1 MNSTLTS
8 VSGRFAEP
16 SRPSGAALVVHTVQT
31 APERTRFEQLLEEKH
46 YLGAAP
52 PVGDFLRQVVVRD
65 GQWVGLLVWG
75 PAAYRLKDRERWI
88 GWNDALRGERLKLVV
103 QNRRF
108 LLLHEKGT
116 EPNLASQALAAASRA
131 LPAQW
136 QAAFGYAP
144 LVAESFTDPEQ
155 QAGTCYKA
163 SNWEPVG
170 FSEGNSRHRADF
182 YVPNERPKRL
192 WLIELAPKARAQLC
206 APTLPAAQA
215 AGWVAAPTGV
225 LPLSQP
231 QRRSL
236 AETFRHAPDP
246 RAKNTHYRIGPVL
259 TLIAMALMAGA
270 RDVSEIARF
279 ATRLRHPQRRE
290 LTLPRRKDTRACYE
304 VPGYSV
310 FYQVLRHL
318 DAEAFAALLSAW
330 CQAQAGTLPGGLA
343 LDGKMIR
350 TAIGMV
356 TLAEHD
362 DGSPRAMAIMDQK
375 ENTPRCEQT
384 AALGLLEKLPPLD
397 GCTVTADPLHCQK
410 KVARTIG
417 EKGGEYLLQIKG
429 NQPTLHAYAARV
441 SAAQST
447 PFLPRPNSATAAT
460 KSGA

>member
-1 MNSTLTS
+1 MNSALIS
-8 VSGRFAEP
+8 PFAQPVACPP
-16 SRPSGAALVVHTVQT
+16 SAPPLEVITVCGGAAQ
-31 APERTRFEQLLEEKH
+31 ARFEQLLKEKH
-46 YLGAAP
+46 YLGAAR
-52 PVGDFLRQVVVRD
+52 PVGDILRQIVQRD
-65 GQWVGLLVWG
+65 GCWLGLLVWG

-88 GWNDALRGERLKLVV
+88 GWHDALRGERLKLVV

-108 LLLHEKGT
+108 LLLHEKGA
-116 EPNLASQALAAASRA
+116 EPNLASQALAAALRA

-136 QAAFGYAP
+136 QQEFGYTP

-170 FSEGNSRHRADF
+170 LSAGNARHRADF

-192 WLIELAPKARAQLC
+192 WLKELSPGARAELC

-215 AGWVAAPTGV
+215 AGGVPAPSGV
-225 LPLSQP
+225 LPLTQP

-259 TLIAMALMAGA
+259 TLLAMALMAGA

-290 LTLPRRKDTRACYE
+290 LALPRRKGTRACYE

-318 DAEAFAALLSAW
+318 DAEAFAALLSQW
-330 CQAQAGTLPGGLA
+330 LQAHVGALPGGL
-343 LDGKMIR
+343 
-350 TAIGMV
+350 
-356 TLAEHD
+356 
-362 DGSPRAMAIMDQK
+362 
-375 ENTPRCEQT
+375 
-384 AALGLLEKLPPLD
+384 
-397 GCTVTADPLHCQK
+397 
-410 KVARTIG
+410 
-417 EKGGEYLLQIKG
+417 
-429 NQPTLHAYAARV
+429 
-441 SAAQST
+441 
-447 PFLPRPNSATAAT
+447 
-460 KSGA
+460 